1 MVLRDR
7 AMISLSAQNSQEG
20 KRRHPETNSFIGSLG
35 MSGET
40 QFSHT
45 EERLILLQGRNLA
58 LQNTLLKSKCET
70 KTFMLIS

>member
-1 MVLRDR
+1 
-7 AMISLSAQNSQEG
+7 
-20 KRRHPETNSFIGSLG
+20 